1 MYISY
6 VYSLSAFKILIAFW
20 GVGEEEGEGEG
31 LRILTFLMWFS
42 LLWSQMSTTFR

>member
-20 GVGEEEGEGEG
+20 GVGGGG
-31 LRILTFLMWFS
+31 TQNPDFS
-42 LLWSQMSTTFR
+42 DVVFSFVVTNVNHL